1 MTTPAIRLG
10 PATLRKRN
18 GDTASF
24 DLNKIERAITA
35 AGEGIDEFGP
45 AMAWMLAHAVEVYL
59 ADLKTLDTAQVQ
71 DMVEQQLMEA
81 GYFRT
86 ARAFILQRERRRVER
101 LAAGL

>member
-10 PATLRKRN
+10 PTSLRKRN
-18 GDTASF
+18 GNIVPF
-24 DLNKIERAITA
+24 DLYKIQQAVTA
-35 AGEGIDEFGP
+35 AGDGTDEFGP
-45 AMAWMLAHAVEVYL
+45 AMAWMLAHAVEGYL

-71 DMVEQQLMEA
+71 DMVERQLMEA

-86 ARAFILQRERRRVER
+86 ARAFILQGERQRVER